1 MRKPWT
7 YIYIYIYRSMEET
20 VQALKWLT
28 ENVSERSLRPGQGGS
43 VAAHAHGTV
52 HHPSGRNV
60 SQQAPGVDELQFCF
74 SLLLPLA

>member
-1 MRKPWT
+1 MD
-7 YIYIYIYRSMEET
+7 IYIYRSMEET
-20 VQALKWLT
+20 VQALKGLT
-28 ENVSERSLRPGQGGS
+28 ENVSERSLRPGQGGG
-43 VAAHAHGTV
+43 VAAHAQGTV